1 MTIEA
6 DLVEKFKILRD
17 VWTKVNEKV
26 SLLEQRLQSSQE
38 LNINESYYEILSSRF
53 NQVRDLGDLTE
64 KELLQEIESKIDIN
78 KEEEFIEGFI

>member
-53 NQVRDLGDLTE
+53 N
-64 KELLQEIESKIDIN
+64 
-78 KEEEFIEGFI
+78 